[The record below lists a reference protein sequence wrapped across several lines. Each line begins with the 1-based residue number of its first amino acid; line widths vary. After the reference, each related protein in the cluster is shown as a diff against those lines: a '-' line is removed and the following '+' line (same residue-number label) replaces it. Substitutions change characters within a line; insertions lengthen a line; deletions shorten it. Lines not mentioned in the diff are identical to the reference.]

1 MTARSERLQSAKA
14 RSVALVE
21 LLHLPPVIVV
31 VLASGALL
39 AAAERQWPPARQLF
53 FLLSAQ
59 LLTQFAI
66 SLHNDYVD
74 LPLDR
79 RTKPW
84 RALPSG
90 LVRPTHALAG
100 AVLLAALGLALA
112 VPLGVTVLGLV
123 ALGLACGVAYNAG
136 LKRTYWAWL
145 TFWIALPTLPLE
157 AFALAG
163 RLQPSLWTIFVI
175 AGPLVLSVYVA
186 DTLKDI
192 ESDRGEGLVALPHR
206 LGRSRARVLCWVSLA
221 LGLGLAYLFSP
232 SDELLSPL
240 FFVSVGLL
248 GAAVL
253 TSTLR
258 LARLHWPAVLACV
271 ACLAVAWVAAYP

>member
-1 MTARSERLQSAKA
+1 M
-14 RSVALVE
+14 ALVE

-31 VLASGALL
+31 VLASMALL
-39 AAAERQWPPARQLF
+39 VAAEQQWPPARELF

-74 LPLDR
+74 LHLDR

-90 LVRPTHALAG
+90 LVRPAHALAA
-100 AVLLAALGLALA
+100 AVLLGVLGLALA

-123 ALGLACGVAYNAG
+123 ALGLACGLAYNAG

-163 RLQPSLWTIFVI
+163 RLQPSLWAIFVI
-175 AGPLVLSVYVA
+175 AGPLVLSVYIA
-186 DTLKDI
+186 DTLTDI
-192 ESDRGEGLVALPHR
+192 ESDTGQGLVALPHR
-206 LGRSRARVLCWVSLA
+206 LGRRRAQVLCWMSLA
-221 LGLGLAYLFSP
+221 LGIGLAYLFAP
-232 SDELLSPL
+232 SEELPSPL
-240 FFVSVGLL
+240 FFVAVGLL
-248 GAAVL
+248 GVAMLVTAL
-253 TSTLR
+253 H
-258 LARLHWPAVLACV
+258 LARLHWPAVLASV
-271 ACLAVAWVAAYP
+271 ACLAIAWVAAYP